1 MFDAPCRSIRLAVAL
16 PFLMAGLLASG
27 VPIAGAADAVPAAGP
42 QDDAVMRCF
51 ALRRSEPAAAIA
63 LAESILASR
72 PLSVEN
78 EIKTLSCL
86 GMAAGI
92 AGDARRAVDAADR
105 AVRLLDEHSMPADF
119 ALRALSNTG
128 AIYHTAGQI
137 SRAEALYL
145 RAYAVAEGADAAT
158 AQVVTLTNIALI
170 HSDYLD
176 APEVAESYYRKALDL
191 ATASGYTD
199 LTLLYNHAINLIR
212 LGRHDQSWSALER
225 AAAEARKTESQL
237 FSYRLSAERAAL
249 MHEQGQSG
257 EARAL
262 LNAAIA
268 VQEGLPD
275 PEGQALSLVRLSTVL
290 RDTGGARG
298 ALSHAKAAVR
308 LVDDGAFHRA
318 LIEALDALAAAH
330 AALGHAS
337 AALAVAERRH
347 ALEMSTI
354 KAYERDALAGLQA
367 QLQDAAGM
375 REIERLR
382 HQSDLQALRL
392 DRDRLLRNWVIAV
405 ALLLVAGGI
414 AFGLLQRRL
423 NRRLAELSRTD
434 MLTGLINRR
443 AATERLGRH
452 FATDRPPAVDV
463 RDVLLLID
471 IDRFKDINDRF
482 GHDVGDRV
490 LTEVSARLKAACRP
504 DDLVARWGGEEFL
517 VACTGLSQE
526 QACVVAERLRKAAD
540 EPIQLGPDHPLLATV
555 SVGFA
560 PYPFYVDPRGPD
572 EQPVSWQDVAKLA
585 DRALYAV
592 KNSGRNA
599 WAGLWGQSQP
609 TLTLDAILKDPEHA
623 ARRGDV
629 AVVTS
634 RPVIWRAPLHGAL
647 DDAGRRLVPVL
658 Y

>member
-1 MFDAPCRSIRLAVAL
+1 MADAPCRSVRFALAL

-27 VPIAGAADAVPAAGP
+27 VPIAGAADAAPGAGP

-63 LAESILASR
+63 LADSILASR

-105 AVRLLDEHSMPADF
+105 AVGLLDAHSMPAEF
-119 ALRALSNTG
+119 ALRALSNAG

-170 HSDYLD
+170 HADYLD
-176 APEVAESYYRKALDL
+176 APEVAESYYGKALDL
-191 ATASGYTD
+191 AAASGYTD
-199 LTLLYNHAINLIR
+199 LTLLYNHAMNLIR
-212 LGRHDQSWSALER
+212 LGRHDEAWSALER
-225 AAAEARKTESQL
+225 ATAEARRTENPL
-237 FSYRLSAERAAL
+237 FSHRLGAERAAL
-249 MHEQGQSG
+249 LHAQGESG

-262 LNAAIA
+262 LNEAIA
-268 VQEGLPD
+268 AQEGLPD

-290 RDTGGARG
+290 RDMGDARG
-298 ALSHAKAAVR
+298 ALRHAEAAVR
-308 LVDDGAFHRA
+308 LVGDGAFHRA
-318 LIEALDALAAAH
+318 LIEALDASAATH

-382 HQSDLQALRL
+382 HESDLQTLRL

-405 ALLLVAGGI
+405 ALLLVAGGV

-423 NRRLAELSRTD
+423 TRRLAELSRVD

-452 FATDRPPAVDV
+452 FATDRPAAADV

-490 LTEVSARLKAACRP
+490 LAEVSARLKAACRP

-517 VACTGLSQE
+517 IACTGLSQE

-540 EPIQLGPDHPLLATV
+540 EPIQLAPDHPLLATV

-560 PYPFYVDPRGPD
+560 PYPFYVDPRGPN

-609 TLTLDAILKDPEHA
+609 TLALDAILKDPERA
-623 ARRGDV
+623 ARKGDV

-634 RPVIWRAPLHGAL
+634 RPVIWRAPLDGAL